1 MQVAFLSD
9 RGYTKSQKVVNQLKP
24 VATYEEIEQQRGD
37 KSILYVD
44 VRSPSEYADA
54 TIPGAV
60 NVPVLGDEDRKT
72 VGTLYV
78 AGKIDDAKK
87 HGIQTISPRL
97 PEMFSLFQEYTKAYD
112 QVVIFCSRGGFRS
125 NSIFSL
131 LKSLGMNVHRMEGG
145 YKNYRNTINN
155 LIPVLFEKV
164 QFVTLYG
171 NTGTGKTAI
180 LEELKKRGA
189 NVLDLEACANNRGS
203 VFGGVGLKKKQPH
216 NQKMFESLLVESAAG
231 WKEPLIVFTEGES
244 KRIGQAVLPPSL
256 VEAMY
261 KGLNLNIEASLDY
274 RIAQIKKDYLH
285 SNEAELL
292 AALERLKAYLNE
304 ARVEGYKE
312 QVRQHDFDA
321 VIADLLVKYYDPRYN
336 FNKKEFAAIFR
347 NEDAA
352 TTAEAI
358 LEWMKQ
364 MND

>member
-1 MQVAFLSD
+1 M
-9 RGYTKSQKVVNQLKP
+9 KP

-44 VRSPSEYADA
+44 VRSPSEYAKS

-60 NVPVLGDEDRKT
+60 NVPVLDDEDRKT

-78 AGKIDDAKK
+78 AGKIDDAKS

-125 NSIFSL
+125 SSIFSL

-145 YKNYRNTINN
+145 YKNYRSTINN
-155 LIPVLFEKV
+155 MIPVLFEKV

-180 LEELKKRGA
+180 LEELKKLGA
-189 NVLDLEACANNRGS
+189 NVLDLEACTNNRGS

-256 VEAMY
+256 IDAMQ
-261 KGLNLNIEASLDY
+261 KGINLNIEASLDY
-274 RIAQIKKDYLH
+274 RIEQIKKDYLH

-292 AALERLKAYLNE
+292 AALDRLKSYLNE

-321 VIADLLVKYYDPRYN
+321 VIEDLLVKYYDPRYN
-336 FNKKEFAAIFR
+336 FNKKEFSAIFR

-352 TTAEAI
+352 ATAEAI

-364 MND
+364 RND

>member
-1 MQVAFLSD
+1 
-9 RGYTKSQKVVNQLKP
+9 
-24 VATYEEIEQQRGD
+24 
-37 KSILYVD
+37 LYVD
-44 VRSPSEYADA
+44 VRSPSEYAKS

-60 NVPVLGDEDRKT
+60 NVPVLDDEDRKT

-78 AGKIDDAKK
+78 AGHIDEAKS

-97 PEMFSLFQEYTKAYD
+97 PEIFSLFQEYTKTYD

-131 LKSLGMNVHRMEGG
+131 LKSLGMTVYRMEGG
-145 YKNYRNTINN
+145 YKNYRSTINS

-164 QFVTLYG
+164 RFVTLYG
-171 NTGTGKTAI
+171 NTGSGKTDI
-180 LEELKKRGA
+180 LAELKKRGA

-203 VFGGVGLKKKQPH
+203 VFGGVGLKKPQPH
-216 NQKMFESLLVESAAG
+216 NQKMFESLLAESAAG

-261 KGLNLNIEASLDY
+261 RGLNLNIEASLDY

-292 AALERLKAYLNE
+292 AALERLKPYLNE

-321 VIADLLVKYYDPRYN
+321 VIEDLLVKYYDPRYN
-336 FNKKEFAAIFR
+336 FNKKEFAATFR

-352 TTAEAI
+352 RTAEAI

-364 MND
+364 RNI

>member
-1 MQVAFLSD
+1 M
-9 RGYTKSQKVVNQLKP
+9 
-24 VATYEEIEQQRGD
+24 
-37 KSILYVD
+37 YVD
-44 VRSPSEYADA
+44 VRSPSEYAKA

-60 NVPVLGDEDRKT
+60 NVPVLDDEDRKV

-78 AGKIDDAKK
+78 AGRVDEAKS
-87 HGIQTISPRL
+87 HGIQAISPRL
-97 PEMFSLFQEYTKAYD
+97 PEMFRLFQEYVRAYD

-131 LKSLGMNVHRMEGG
+131 LKSLGMNVYRMEGG
-145 YKNYRNTINN
+145 YKNYRSTINK
-155 LIPVLFEKV
+155 LIPALFERI

-203 VFGGVGLKKKQPH
+203 VFGNVGLAKNQPH
-216 NQKMFESLLVESAAG
+216 NQKMFESLLVESAAT
-231 WKEPLIVFTEGES
+231 WKAPLIVFTEGES
-244 KRIGQAVLPPSL
+244 KRIGRAVLPPSL

-261 KGLNLNIEASLDY
+261 AGVNLNIEASLDY
-274 RIAQIKKDYLH
+274 RIGQIKKDYLH
-285 SNEAELL
+285 SDEAELI
-292 AALERLKAYLNE
+292 AALERLKPYLNE

-312 QVRQHDFDA
+312 QVRQHAFDA

-336 FNKKEFAAIFR
+336 FNKKEFAATFR

-352 TTAEAI
+352 RTAEAI
-358 LEWMKQ
+358 LEWMKRR
-364 MND
+364 ND